1 MASTQALQ
9 NQPVLY
15 GGQAVIEGVMI
26 RGRSRAALA
35 VRRPDGSII
44 RRSIPL
50 ESWANSQLRKI
61 VMLRGV
67 LILLETL
74 LVGMKSLTISANE
87 AAIAE
92 NPDEEQPLSS
102 VAMASLLGVS
112 LLLGI
117 VIFFLIPVFI
127 SRIVENAGA
136 NNFGA
141 NMVEGLIRLV
151 LFVGYVW
158 VIGKMN
164 DIKRVFGYHGAEH
177 MVVHAYEA
185 REPLTIE
192 SVRRFPAAHPR
203 CGTSFLMTVVI
214 VSIILFMFF
223 PRDPFWFLLVSR
235 IVLVPIIAGISYEFI
250 RFAGT
255 HQDNVWIRVFNS
267 PNLLLQDLTTRKPD
281 DGMVEVAITAID
293 YAIALDDGR
302 AVPNDDSSTLSTEP
316 YMPGTADPDPPDTS
330 SGF

>member
-1 MASTQALQ
+1 M
-9 NQPVLY
+9 
-15 GGQAVIEGVMI
+15 MI
-26 RGRSRAALA
+26 RGRIRAALA

-50 ESWANSQLRKI
+50 EAWANTTLRKI
-61 VMLRGV
+61 ILLRGV
-67 LILLETL
+67 LVLLETL

-87 AAIAE
+87 AAIDE
-92 NPDEEQPLSS
+92 NPEEDQQMSS

-117 VIFFLIPVFI
+117 VIFFLVPVFA
-127 SRIVENAGA
+127 SRLVENAGA

-141 NMVEGLIRLV
+141 NLAEGLIRLG
-151 LFVGYVW
+151 LFIGYVW

-177 MVVHAYEA
+177 MVVHAHEA
-185 REPLTIE
+185 GEPLTLE

-223 PRDPFWFLLVSR
+223 PRDPFWFLIVSR
-235 IVLVPIIAGISYEFI
+235 IVLVPIIAAISYEFI
-250 RFAGT
+250 RYAGT
-255 HQDNVWIRVFNS
+255 HQNNIWIRVFNA

-281 DGMVEVAITAID
+281 DGMVEVAITAIN
-293 YAIALDDGR
+293 YAIALDEGR
-302 AVPNDDSSTLSTEP
+302 ATPNDDKSTLSTEP
-316 YMPGTADPDPPDTS
+316 YVPSGTSAAGVDIGDSDPPDTS
-330 SGF
+330 PGF